1 VLHLQLVQIG
11 ITAWD
16 PTKFTAAQAEAQYKL
31 NITNSVAEIELIQRF
46 LSLEAINISLSS
58 DHKKLLTSNE
68 VEMKEIDG
76 SITKFDLNEAIKQI
90 IGKAI
95 RVSNMA
101 VASITPDNIDVF
113 FLNYNMFNKFYQA
126 LMLSG
131 EYFLT
136 ELKDR

>member
-1 VLHLQLVQIG
+1 
-11 ITAWD
+11 
-16 PTKFTAAQAEAQYKL
+16 L
-31 NITNSVAEIELIQRF
+31 NITNSVAEIELIQRY

-58 DHKKLLTSNE
+58 DHKKLLSSNE

-101 VASITPDNIDVF
+101 VASITPDNIDVY
-113 FLNYNMFNKFYQA
+113 FLDYNMFNKFYQA

-131 EYFLT
+131 DYFLT